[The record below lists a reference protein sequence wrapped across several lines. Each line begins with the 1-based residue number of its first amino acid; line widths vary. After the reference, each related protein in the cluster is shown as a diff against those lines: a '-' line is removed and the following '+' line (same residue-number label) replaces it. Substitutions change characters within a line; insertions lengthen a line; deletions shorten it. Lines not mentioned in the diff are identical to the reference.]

1 MAKIGSLD
9 LDTKYYMQKLGMQAR
24 IASRELSRASTK
36 SKNHALLTIASGIR
50 DAADILK
57 TQNDLDLV
65 AGRAKGLDA
74 ALLDRLELTD
84 SRIEAMAEG
93 LEQIANL
100 TDPVGEVNNMRYL
113 PSGIQVGQMRVPLGV
128 IGIIY
133 ESRPNVTADAAGLC
147 LKSGNATILRG
158 GSEAFHSNQA
168 IAHCIQNG
176 LKQAGL
182 PAEAVQVV
190 ETIDREAVGQLI
202 TMTETVD
209 VIVPR
214 GGKSLIERVSM
225 DAKVPVIKHLDGI
238 CHVYIDGD
246 ADLKM
251 AEEIAVNAKCH
262 RYGVCNAMETLLI
275 DTSVAK
281 KILPILERRYDAES
295 VELRGCE
302 KTLEILPTLKAASD
316 EDWDTEYLAPILSI
330 RVVEGVDEAM
340 EHIHKH
346 SSNHTETIVTESYTT
361 SSRFLAE
368 VDSSSVMVNV
378 STRFA
383 DGFEYGLGAEIG
395 ISTGKIHARGPVGL
409 NGLTSQKW
417 IVLGTGQV
425 RV

>member
-1 MAKIGSLD
+1 MDI
-9 LDTKYYMQKLGMQAR
+9 KYYMQKLGMQAR

-65 AGRAKGLDA
+65 AGRAKGLDE

-176 LKQAGL
+176 LKHAGL

-214 GGKSLIERVSM
+214 GGKSLMERVSM

-302 KTLEILPTLKAASD
+302 KTLAILPTLKAASD